1 MIDKLNDI
9 SIIISL
15 IQVLLGGFVISI
27 FKLWL
32 LKEDELNKTIA
43 LRKERKF
50 EEVCESLQNLLDRVY
65 NTDLTIRG
73 NSGEY
78 PDVALSFTKR
88 IIVVTGEFEQLKRT
102 KRTINN
108 LNTFLIG
115 TSLLGVLF
123 FIVAMCINSHYYIIS
138 IASILIII
146 SQIFV
151 FIIIRIK
158 GNEVNK
164 FDDL

>member
-1 MIDKLNDI
+1 MIDKLDDISVII
-9 SIIISL
+9 SII
-15 IQVLLGGFVISI
+15 QVVSGGIVISI

-32 LKEDELNKTIA
+32 LKEDELNKTVA

-50 EEVCESLQNLLDRVY
+50 EEVCESLQNLYDRF
-65 NTDLTIRG
+65 NSDIPLRG
-73 NSGEY
+73 DGGKHS
-78 PDVALSFTKR
+78 DVALSFVKR
-88 IIVVTGEFEQLKRT
+88 VITVIGELEQLKRT
-102 KRTINN
+102 KRTFNN
-108 LNTFLIG
+108 LNTYLIC

-123 FIVAMCINSHYYIIS
+123 LIIALCINSHYFIIS
-138 IASILIII
+138 FASIFVII